1 VPDCFRRFTKR
12 PWSSFAFPGSSATVK
27 SAVRTELY
35 YDEEPFLCG
44 SGYLILP
51 IISIDLLPVG
61 DGEVGP
67 LTSKVAATFVAVA
80 RSTVPDRG
88 EWRTAVY
95 AGENS
100 GS

>member
-1 VPDCFRRFTKR
+1 MPDCFRIFTKR
-12 PWSSFAFPGSSATVK
+12 PRSSFAFPGSSATVK

-51 IISIDLLPVG
+51 IIFIDLLPVG

-67 LTSKVAATFVAVA
+67 LTTKVAATFVAVA